1 MLCAKGVEQTTLRLP
16 LEVASDVR
24 PGTPAAVLTG
34 PNFAH
39 EIAAGLPAAAVVAA
53 SDTGLREAIAAL
65 LGTPSFRLYGND
77 DPIGAQVGGAAKNV
91 IAIAAGAV
99 IGAGLGEN
107 ARAALITRGLAE
119 LARLAMA
126 LGGRPETVMGLSG
139 LGDLL
144 LTCTGP
150 TSRNYSL
157 GLALGRGEQ
166 LADVLAARS
175 AVTEGVATAPAL
187 VARAAGVDLPICA
200 AVAALLAG
208 RTTLGRS
215 DRRPAGTAAA
225 ERMIRGVLTVGGW
238 TMASRILGFARD
250 MLIAAILGAGP
261 IADAFFVALKLP
273 NLFRRLFGEG
283 AFNAAFVPAF
293 AGMLA
298 AEGRPMARQF
308 AAETFAVMA
317 FWLGALTIVG
327 EVFMPQMM
335 AVLAPGFAATPAKF
349 ALAVGLSRITFPY
362 LLLICLAA
370 LASGVLN
377 GLDRFTAASASYVL
391 FNVVSIACMLWL
403 TPYVPTAGHALS
415 WGITVSG
422 VAQLGLL
429 LWALHRGGMGLSLP
443 RPRLTPQ
450 IRVLLRRMLP
460 GLIGAGVTQLN
471 LAVDVIIAS
480 LLPAGTV
487 SVLYY
492 ADRVQQLP
500 LGVIGTAVGTAL
512 LPLLS
517 RQVRGGE
524 AEAARTTLNRAI
536 EYALFLT
543 LPAAVALIVSAWPVM
558 SALFGRGAFD
568 AENVRLSS
576 QSLAAYALGLPAFVL
591 VKVLAPAFF
600 ARGDTATPVK
610 IGVAAVALNLAMNVA
625 FMVPLQHI
633 GPALATSLAAVFNV
647 GWLGALLARRG
658 HLTLDTQLRQRG
670 VRIAAATL
678 VMGAALWFVQQALF
692 SVPLHGI
699 ARIAALAELIV
710 AGIATYGIAALLF
723 GAIEW
728 RVCLRLVRY
737 QNSRRGAKPS

>member
-1 MLCAKGVEQTTLRLP
+1 
-16 LEVASDVR
+16 
-24 PGTPAAVLTG
+24 
-34 PNFAH
+34 
-39 EIAAGLPAAAVVAA
+39 
-53 SDTGLREAIAAL
+53 
-65 LGTPSFRLYGND
+65 
-77 DPIGAQVGGAAKNV
+77 
-91 IAIAAGAV
+91 
-99 IGAGLGEN
+99 
-107 ARAALITRGLAE
+107 
-119 LARLAMA
+119 
-126 LGGRPETVMGLSG
+126 
-139 LGDLL
+139 
-144 LTCTGP
+144 
-150 TSRNYSL
+150 
-157 GLALGRGEQ
+157 
-166 LADVLAARS
+166 
-175 AVTEGVATAPAL
+175 
-187 VARAAGVDLPICA
+187 
-200 AVAALLAG
+200 
-208 RTTLGRS
+208 
-215 DRRPAGTAAA
+215 
-225 ERMIRGVLTVGGW
+225 MIRGILTVGGW
-238 TMASRILGFARD
+238 TMASRLLGFARD

-293 AGMLA
+293 SGLLA
-298 AEGRPMARQF
+298 AEGRPAAHQF
-308 AAETFAVMA
+308 AEETFAVMA
-317 FWLGALTIVG
+317 FWLGALTLVG
-327 EVFMPQMM
+327 EVCMPQIMT
-335 AVLAPGFAATPAKF
+335 VLAPGFTAIPEKF
-349 ALAVGLSRITFPY
+349 ELAVELSRITFPY
-362 LLLICLAA
+362 LMLICLAA
-370 LASGVLN
+370 LVSGVLN
-377 GLDRFTAASASYVL
+377 ALDRFTAASASYVL

-415 WGITVSG
+415 WGVTASG

-429 LWALHRGGMGLSLP
+429 MWASRRAGMALRLP

-524 AEAARTTLNRAI
+524 AEAALGTLNRAI

-543 LPAAVALIVSAWPVM
+543 VPAAVALIVSGWPVM
-558 SALFGRGAFD
+558 WTLFGHGAFD
-568 AENVRLSS
+568 VDSVRLSS

-633 GPALATSLAAVFNV
+633 GPALATSLASIFNV
-647 GWLGALLARRG
+647 GWLGVVLARKGQLRPDAPLRRRAAGMVAAAAIMGLVLWATQALLFAAPLRG
-658 HLTLDTQLRQRG
+658 FAKVG
-670 VRIAAATL
+670 
-678 VMGAALWFVQQALF
+678 
-692 SVPLHGI
+692 
-699 ARIAALAELIV
+699 ALAGLV
-710 AGIATYGIAALLF
+710 TAGLAAYGIAALAF
-723 GAIEW
+723 GAADPQGLAGLIA
-728 RVCLRLVRY
+728 
-737 QNSRRGAKPS
+737 RRRAHRSVP